1 MDQEKIGKFILQ
13 LRKKNKMT
21 QLELAERLNVTS
33 QAVSKWE
40 NGRGIPDIELLK
52 KISEEFNV
60 DINTILEGETIKK
73 KNKLLILISS
83 YSVLALVVFLIVLAI
98 VNNNQ
103 TYSLSPI
110 TTGSELFQ
118 IDGVAAYHE
127 DKKSVHITSLE
138 VTSETTDKYVMKECS
153 LYEKEKDTT
162 VKVTDCNEIKVYDS
176 YKEEQAAPLEQ
187 LLENTEF
194 HKTNYISICEDLE
207 KANLFIVLK
216 MFDENNKVINYEI
229 PLNFNYTCAN

>member
-1 MDQEKIGKFILQ
+1 MDQQKIGEFILQ
-13 LRKKNKMT
+13 LRKKHKLT
-21 QLELAERLNVTS
+21 QQELADRLNVTS

-52 KISEEFNV
+52 KISEVFAV
-60 DINTILEGETIKK
+60 DINTILTGEIPKK
-73 KNKLLILISS
+73 KNRMLLLISS
-83 YSVLALVVFLIVLAI
+83 YSILAVIAVLIVLSI
-98 VNNNQ
+98 VNKNES
-103 TYSLSPI
+103 YSLSPI

-118 IDGVAAYHE
+118 IDGVAAYQE
-127 DKKSVHITSLE
+127 DKKSIHITSLE

-153 LYEKEKDTT
+153 LYEKEKETT
-162 VKVTDCNEIKVYDS
+162 VKVTDCNEMKVYENYQEKNASTLDD
-176 YKEEQAAPLEQ
+176 